1 MHDPI
6 HASSDSVPRTAR
18 KDARN
23 LPRLAALAF
32 VAMAFS
38 SAAWAQ
44 STGTHIFGWAPAGQ
58 TVVAKSATGMKRK
71 ATVAE
76 NGRYQLRA
84 LATGVY
90 TVTLMKDDA
99 VVDTRKNIPLTVGR
113 GAEVDFACPNDQ
125 CAAGAAAAK
134 SP

>member
-1 MHDPI
+1 MSDPI
-6 HASSDSVPRTAR
+6 QTRCPAPRTGAR
-18 KDARN
+18 T
-23 LPRLAALAF
+23 LSRLAALA
-32 VAMAFS
+32 VGAMAFS
-38 SAAWAQ
+38 GGAWAQ
-44 STGTHIFGWAPAGQ
+44 STGTHIFGWAPAGE
-58 TVVAKSATGMKRK
+58 VVMAKSATGMKRK

-90 TVTLMKDDA
+90 TVTLMKGDA

-125 CAAGAAAAK
+125 CAADAASAK